1 MLAMIAMRRIEATY
15 GPHTGRASARDVR
28 RALVASGAE
37 AVARSTPLELQ
48 RQPETPPHLEAATPL
63 EGDRVLVRRV
73 DGDPIVGFAAFLDG
87 VQRSEV
93 AAHRGLVPLVAGSI
107 AAAVRVRESRRMR
120 TWESPIVRH
129 AIYAPTAM
137 LAPEYV
143 VSLAAR
149 CDVIDTFRDD
159 AHVTPGAPPRHPAEL
174 TARALTTVQRTREAA
189 EHQLAREW
197 IASARGPLLVDGGIA
212 AEATVAV
219 SAHAVGVVKS
229 HRTLYV
235 DGDSFART
243 LALRAGERTTAV
255 AIASPRRTRVAS
267 FYLRLRDPESRGPFW
282 GLVRIEIAADGP
294 SALTE
299 RADLVSRWLLAER
312 TPVALPDARWDVMV
326 YGIRDCEEYLSAIL
340 R

>member
-1 MLAMIAMRRIEATY
+1 
-15 GPHTGRASARDVR
+15 
-28 RALVASGAE
+28 
-37 AVARSTPLELQ
+37 LES
-48 RQPETPPHLEAATPL
+48 ATPL
-63 EGDRVLVRRV
+63 EGERVLVRRV
-73 DGDPIVGFAAFLDG
+73 AGDPIVGFTAFLDG

-93 AAHRGLVPLVAGSI
+93 AAHRGAVPLVAGSI
-107 AAAVRVRESRRMR
+107 AAAVRVRESRRMQ
-120 TWESPIVRH
+120 TWQLPIVHH
-129 AIYAPTAM
+129 AIYAPVATLEPDYA
-137 LAPEYV
+137 AA
-143 VSLAAR
+143 LAAR
-149 CDVIDTFRDD
+149 CEVIDTSRDEGPTGAD
-159 AHVTPGAPPRHPAEL
+159 AAPRHPAEW
-174 TARALTTVQRTREAA
+174 TARALTAVQRARESA
-189 EHQLAREW
+189 EHELARAW
-197 IASARGPLLVDGGIA
+197 LAAARGPLLVDGGIS

-235 DGDSFART
+235 DGDSFERT
-243 LALRAGERTTAV
+243 MALRAGERTTAV

-267 FYLRLRDPESRGPFW
+267 FYLRLRDAESRGPFW

-294 SALTE
+294 GALTE